1 MRAIVPVKRFCSA
14 KQRLAGVRTPGERA
28 ELARALA
35 ARTLREI
42 FRAKLVEGATV
53 VSAEASLRPLVRDL
67 GFDWLEDAGDG
78 LNAALAAALDDA
90 AARRCDDVA
99 IVHADLPLLEAAEFD
114 RVAALHLAG
123 PPRKMT
129 LVADRR
135 GDGTNVRFCRPARAV
150 PPLYGPGSARRH
162 AVFARA
168 CGIPVYFVRSP
179 ALSVDCDT
187 PDDLEFLAEGAGAP
201 QRPERAAS

>member
-14 KQRLAGVRTPGERA
+14 KQRLAGVRTPVER
-28 ELARALA
+28 EQLARMLA
-35 ARTLREI
+35 ERTLHEI
-42 FRAKLVEGATV
+42 SRAKLVEGVTV
-53 VSAEASLRPLVRDL
+53 FSAEASLRPLVRDL

-78 LNAALAAALDDA
+78 LNAALAAALDDTV
-90 AARRCDDVA
+90 ARGCDDVA
-99 IVHADLPLLEAAEFD
+99 IVHADLPLLQATELD
-114 RVAALHLAG
+114 RIAALHRAG
-123 PPRKMT
+123 PTRKMT

-135 GDGTNVRFCRPARAV
+135 DDGTNLRFCRPARAV

-168 CGIPVYFVRSP
+168 CGIPVDLVRSP

-187 PDDLEFLAEGAGAP
+187 PDDLTFLASGAAAP
-201 QRPERAAS
+201 QPSERAAS